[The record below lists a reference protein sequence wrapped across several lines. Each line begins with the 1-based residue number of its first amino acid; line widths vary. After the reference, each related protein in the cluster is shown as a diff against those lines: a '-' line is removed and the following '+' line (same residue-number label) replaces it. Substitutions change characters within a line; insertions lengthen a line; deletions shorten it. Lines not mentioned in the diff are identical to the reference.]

1 MAIIRIEG
9 GKWHSLDNKDGK
21 MFAKSSC
28 DCGNSCCPTII
39 QDVNEGDTIISSI
52 QISIFGNLKRL
63 KIIAQRIHIHD
74 RHPVTLNGIDWI
86 PYKKELDT
94 TKPI

>member
-9 GKWHSLDNKDGK
+9 GKWHGIHNREGK
-21 MFAKSSC
+21 MVAESMC
-28 DCGNSCCPTII
+28 DCGHSCCPTIVQEI
-39 QDVNEGDTIISSI
+39 NEGDTIISSI
-52 QISIFGNLKRL
+52 RISIFGNIKRL
-63 KIIAQRIHIHD
+63 KIISRGVYV
-74 RHPVTLNGIDWI
+74 HPKHPATLDGIDWI